1 MCAER
6 KEIGF
11 TTSGIFDS
19 PFLTIESHVCFAGC
33 ARSVTAMAVLFLVSP
48 PYPLSNDTILLI
60 DRLLFWCFDH
70 FVGRVKTSS
79 GPSSVPVPLTR
90 LGPGTVLELMIYWF
104 QFDPTLTIVWLN
116 NWCRPS
122 LFEYWKEIRMKGCWS
137 IKGSVKCVWQTQ
149 WGVLASVV
157 KANMRFRK
165 ISLA

>member
-1 MCAER
+1 MCG
-6 KEIGF
+6 KEGNWIHHKWHLWFSFPHHRISCLLCWLCAICDRDGCSIF
-11 TTSGIFDS
+11 GEPTLPSLKLYNFAHRQIIVLMLWSLCWQSKDLIRPFICSG
-19 PFLTIESHVCFAGC
+19 
-33 ARSVTAMAVLFLVSP
+33 
-48 PYPLSNDTILLI
+48 
-60 DRLLFWCFDH
+60 
-70 FVGRVKTSS
+70 
-79 GPSSVPVPLTR
+79 PLTR

>member
-1 MCAER
+1 MCVER

-19 PFLTIESHVCFAGC
+19 PFITIESHVCFAGC
-33 ARSVTAMAVLFLVSP
+33 VQSVTAMAVLFLVSP

-116 NWCRPS
+116 NWCCPC
-122 LFEYWKEIRMKGCWS
+122 LFEYGEDIIMYWWY
-137 IKGSVKCVWQTQ
+137 KGSRQICLTHSMGGYRLQLSKQICTFKR
-149 WGVLASVV
+149 SH
-157 KANMRFRK
+157 
-165 ISLA
+165 